1 MSDDQY
7 SLGFQYDMSLK
18 LTQLIP
24 RDEQGKPSVNEKVYL
39 DKIDVSYIDSGP
51 IDVDLENRRTG
62 AVQGRTI
69 RSDYGTTI
77 GEIPI
82 GTTLDTSRVYTETG
96 RRQVFT
102 RGRSEDIELSIS
114 SSTHLG
120 TRIAAVS
127 QTGTIIPQ
135 V

>member
-1 MSDDQY
+1 
-7 SLGFQYDMSLK
+7 MSLT

-24 RDEQGKPSVNEKVYL
+24 RDEQGKPAVNEKVYL
-39 DKIDVSYIDSGP
+39 DKIDVSYINSGP
-51 IDVDLENRRTG
+51 INVDLENNRTA
-62 AVQGRTI
+62 AVQSRTI

-82 GTTLDTSRVYTETG
+82 GTTLDPTRVYTETG

-102 RGRSEDIELSIS
+102 RGRSEDISITLKAN
-114 SSTHLG
+114 THLG